1 MMSVAWTMAIKCS
14 STESLLSIFSMY
26 VEGNQRADEK
36 AVTAMTDQ
44 EEKRKAD
51 NWENFICGSLL
62 KIIGWTL

>member
-1 MMSVAWTMAIKCS
+1 MMAIKCS

-26 VEGNQRADEK
+26 TEGYQRAGEK
-36 AVTAMTDQ
+36 AVTEMIDQ

-51 NWENFICGSLL
+51 NEGNFICGSLL

>member
-1 MMSVAWTMAIKCS
+1 MMSVAWTMAMKCS

-51 NWENFICGSLL
+51 N
-62 KIIGWTL
+62 